1 MKRFFGMMPS
11 DEIEREEGYLDK
23 YNHKII
29 IQAGPNGWSILYA
42 DGSSQYKDE
51 TKSTDDNFKEAYENA
66 TKSLGELKKHTTDQV
81 VEVLEG

>member
-1 MKRFFGMMPS
+1 MKRFFGMMPC
-11 DEIEREEGYLDK
+11 DEIEREERYLDK
-23 YNHKII
+23 YNYKII

-66 TKSLGELKKHTTDQV
+66 TESLGELKKCTMDQS
-81 VEVLEG
+81 VEVSEG